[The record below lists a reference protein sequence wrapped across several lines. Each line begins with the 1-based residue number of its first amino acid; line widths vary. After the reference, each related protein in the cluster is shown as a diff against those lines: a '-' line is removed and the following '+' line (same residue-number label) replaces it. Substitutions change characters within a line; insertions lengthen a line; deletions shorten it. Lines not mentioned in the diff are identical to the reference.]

1 MINKRDWN
9 QFKTIFTYEFSGIL
23 KNKVYLITTLVL
35 MLAIAIVLTAPS
47 VMNLFK
53 KDTGS
58 DDPGNVIPDPGNE
71 NKPIIAVIDNA
82 NINAEQVLD
91 SALINFDFKTVTLGE
106 EDLKDKVIKNE
117 YHAGIIIKTPLEFD
131 LYVKN
136 YVMTDTLLQQ
146 ISGVLGHNYKVT
158 ELQKHGIT
166 EEEVNRILNSYPIS
180 NFFDLGKN
188 SEQSFLYAY
197 ILLMFL
203 YIAVNLYGQL
213 VATSVATE
221 KSSRAMELLISSAK
235 PLNFMFGK
243 ILGAGIAGLTQL
255 IAIMGVAL
263 GFFKINEKA
272 WEDYSIVN
280 SVFDMPVDIFLFTL
294 LFFILGYFL
303 YAFLYGAV
311 GSMVSRIED
320 INTSV
325 LPITFLYMIAFFI
338 AMASLFNPTGTLI
351 KVTSFIPF
359 FAPTCMF
366 LRICMT
372 TVPFWEILISVI
384 LLIVTII
391 LIGYGSAKI
400 YRVGVLMYGKP
411 PKIKE
416 LISVIKKKE

>member
-1 MINKRDWN
+1 MVVIAV
-9 QFKTIFTYEFSGIL
+9 IL
-23 KNKVYLITTLVL
+23 TV
-35 MLAIAIVLTAPS
+35 PS

-53 KDTGS
+53 DKDA
-58 DDPGNVIPDPGNE
+58 DPNNNNNE
-71 NKPIIAVIDNA
+71 PEVKDKKIIAVIDNT
-82 NINAEQVLD
+82 NINAEKVLD
-91 SALINFDFKTVTLGE
+91 AALTTFDFKTVSIDIE
-106 EDLKDKVIKNE
+106 ELKDKVQKDE
-117 YHAGIIIKTPLEFD
+117 YHAAIIMKTPIEFD

-146 ISGVLGHNYKVT
+146 ISEILGYNYKVT
-158 ELQKHGIT
+158 ELQKHGLT
-166 EEEVNRILNSYPIS
+166 EEETHRILNSQITS

-243 ILGAGIAGLTQL
+243 ILGAGFAGLTQL
-255 IAIMGVAL
+255 VAIMGVAL
-263 GFFKINEKA
+263 GFFKINENGWSK
-272 WEDYSIVN
+272 YPIVG
-280 SVFDMPVDIFLFTL
+280 SLFDMPIDIFLFTL

-303 YAFLYGAV
+303 YAFIYGAV
-311 GSMVSRIED
+311 GSLVSRIED

-325 LPITFLYMIAFFI
+325 LPVTFLYMIAFFI
-338 AMASLFNPTGTLI
+338 AMASLFNPNGTLI
-351 KVTSFIPF
+351 KVTSYIPF
-359 FAPTCMF
+359 FAPMCMF

-372 TVPFWEILISVI
+372 TVPFWEILISVT
-384 LLIVTII
+384 LLIATII
-391 LIGYGSAKI
+391 LIGYIAAKI

-416 LISVIKKKE
+416 LLSVIKKKE